1 MKSILWVV
9 LVLTSL
15 VSFADEENAKEEKP
29 NCTLKVQVMN
39 LKTGK
44 KKFEMKEFHVF
55 NQKEC
60 KELAKQH
67 TTTDDEVA
75 TRASSS
81 FRPR

>member
-1 MKSILWVV
+1 MKSIAWVV
-9 LVLTSL
+9 LVMVSL
-15 VSFADEENAKEEKP
+15 VSFADDEKEEKP

-67 TTTDDEVA
+67 TQTTEETA
-75 TRASSS
+75 TRASSA